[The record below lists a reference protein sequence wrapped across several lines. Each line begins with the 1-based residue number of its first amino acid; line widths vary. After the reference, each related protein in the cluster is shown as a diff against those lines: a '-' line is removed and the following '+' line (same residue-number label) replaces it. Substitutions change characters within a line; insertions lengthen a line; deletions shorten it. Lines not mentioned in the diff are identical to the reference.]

1 VTPPPARYDTIGVGY
16 TTFRHPD
23 PRIEAQ
29 IWAAVGDAARIL
41 NVGAGTGSYERSDRD
56 MVAVEPSA
64 VMVSQRDQK
73 VPVVRAAAEALPFPD
88 RSFDVALALM
98 TVHHWQDVRWG
109 LAELRRVARRQIVF
123 TFDPAMHD
131 SLWVFTE
138 YVPAALGFADH
149 SPIDLILDALETDLV
164 EVVPTPADCSDGFA
178 SAYWRRPEHYL
189 SPHVR
194 GNISAFA
201 RLDRTL
207 VEPGMAQLERDLASG
222 VWRERHADLLARETI
237 DAGLRLV
244 IAGPSAQEWRGPDHG
259 LVTATGP
266 SAREVPAT
274 RFGACPRSCFSS
286 PGPPA
291 PNWAAP
297 SPRTSTVPWGR
308 ARRSG
313 SRRETSS

>member
-1 VTPPPARYDTIGVGY
+1 MTATPARYDTIGGGY
-16 TTFRHPD
+16 TTYRHPD

-29 IWAAVGDAARIL
+29 IWAAVGDAARIV
-41 NVGAGTGSYERSDRD
+41 NVGAGTGSYERGDRH

-64 VMVSQRDQK
+64 VMIGQRDAK
-73 VPVVRAAAEALPFPD
+73 VPVVRACAESLPFPD
-88 RSFDVALALM
+88 LSFDVALALM
-98 TVHHWQDVRWG
+98 TLHHWQDLRRG
-109 LAELRRVARRQIVF
+109 LAELRRVARRQVVF

-149 SPIDLILDALETDLV
+149 SPIDLVLDALETDQV
-164 EVVPTPADCSDGFA
+164 EIVPTPADCSDGFA

-189 SPHVR
+189 SPHAR

-201 RLDRTL
+201 RLDPRL

-244 IAGPSAQEWRGPDHG
+244 IGGPTAQESRGPDD
-259 LVTATGP
+259 GP
-266 SAREVPAT
+266 AVAART
-274 RFGACPRSCFSS
+274 LGSGG
-286 PGPPA
+286 PG
-291 PNWAAP
+291 N
-297 SPRTSTVPWGR
+297 
-308 ARRSG
+308 
-313 SRRETSS
+313 